1 MKVVLVTN
9 VFPPEHNLGA
19 PTAANI
25 AEELTRRG
33 HSVHVFAPFPSHP
46 IGRIFPGYRRTLY
59 STSIVA
65 PGYKL
70 THCFGTF
77 SRTSTMVS
85 RFASNL
91 SYGITSGLRVLVG
104 GRPDLIF
111 TQSWPIFANGIVT
124 MVAALRGV
132 PQVLR
137 VQDMYPES
145 LESQSRVTRRN
156 LIYRAIREFDRL
168 IALSSSKILVI
179 SPVFRRLYEEDRHI
193 PSDKLRVVQNWV
205 DDESVESD
213 PSAGSAFRRMLGIP
227 ENAFVAVYAG
237 NVGVAANVETV
248 VQACAKLKELGRIYV
263 VIAGEGTQLGACREL
278 IQSHGLDR
286 VIIHS
291 PWKAEETQAVLKM
304 ADVLL
309 LPTKATQSLISVPS
323 KLISYFMAARPVI
336 AGVLSESD
344 TASAIRD
351 GNAGWVIAPESTDQM
366 AAAIVAA
373 SEHSAERL
381 SQMGHAGQR
390 YALEHLSRSSNLPR
404 IVRMLEM
411 AAGIGDEPGIRQ
423 QRVISH

>member
-19 PTAANI
+19 PTAANV

-33 HSVHVFAPFPSHP
+33 HSVHVLAPFPSHP

-59 STSIVA
+59 STSTVA

-70 THCFGTF
+70 THCFSTF

-85 RFASNL
+85 RFASNI
-91 SYGITSGLRVLVG
+91 SYGITSGLRLLFG
-104 GRPDLIF
+104 ERPDLIF

-124 MVAALRGV
+124 MIAALRGV

-145 LESQSRVTRRN
+145 LESQRRVKRRN
-156 LIYRAIREFDRL
+156 IIFRTLREFDRM
-168 IALSSSKILVI
+168 IALSSSRILVI
-179 SPVFRRLYEEDRHI
+179 SPLFRRLYEEDRHI

-205 DDESVESD
+205 NDEIVETD
-213 PSAGSAFRRMLGIP
+213 PSAGCVFRERLGIP
-227 ENAFVAVYAG
+227 RNAFVAVYAG
-237 NVGVAANVETV
+237 NVGVAASVETV
-248 VQACAKLKELGRIYV
+248 VQACTKLEKLNQLYV
-263 VIAGEGTQLGACREL
+263 VIAGEGTELGACREL
-278 IQSHGLDR
+278 IQRHGLKR

-291 PWKAEETQAVLKM
+291 PWKAEETQPVLKM

-336 AGVLSESD
+336 AGVLPESD
-344 TASAIRD
+344 AASAIRD
-351 GNAGWVIAPESTDQM
+351 SNAGWVVEPESSDQM
-366 AAAIVAA
+366 AAAIAAA
-373 SEHSAERL
+373 SERSTESL
-381 SQMGHAGQR
+381 MQMGNAGQM
-390 YALEHLSRSSNLPR
+390 YALEHFSRNANLPR
-404 IVRMLEM
+404 IVRMIEV
-411 AAGIGDEPGIRQ
+411 AAGIVDEPGIAQ
-423 QRVISH
+423 QRAISR